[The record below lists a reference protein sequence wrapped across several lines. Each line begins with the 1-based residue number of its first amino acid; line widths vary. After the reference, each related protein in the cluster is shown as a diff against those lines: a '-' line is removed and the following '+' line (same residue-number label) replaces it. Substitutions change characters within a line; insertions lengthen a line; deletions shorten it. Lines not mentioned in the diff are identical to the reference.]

1 MDTERQLHFIS
12 HLGKQKPKTI
22 TNKDTACPF
31 CATESLEN
39 IIAKDGPIILLKNKY
54 KTLEDTFQTVLI
66 ETDKCDYELS
76 MYSEEHLH
84 KLFTFATEHWMKL
97 DRSGDFRSVI
107 LYKNHGPLSG
117 GTISHPHM
125 QIVGMENVDY
135 KENVHEKNFEGI
147 TIFQDETVSF
157 NISTHPI
164 MGFYEFNVTI
174 RDLINVKKM
183 ADCIQIAVK
192 CLLNQFQFKCESY
205 NLFFYNMDSFIAC
218 KIMPR
223 FVTSPYFIGYTIPQV
238 SNDVEMVAGQVK
250 RIYFSLEP

>member
-1 MDTERQLHFIS
+1 MDIERQLHFIS

-22 TNKDTACPF
+22 ANKSTACPF
-31 CATESLEN
+31 CATECLEN
-39 IIAKDGPIILLKNKY
+39 IIAQEGPIILLNNKY
-54 KTLEDTFQTVLI
+54 KTLENTFQSVLI
-66 ETDKCDYELS
+66 ETDKCDDELS
-76 MYSEEHLH
+76 LYSEEHLH

-125 QIVGMENVDY
+125 QIVGLENIEY
-135 KENVHEKNFEGI
+135 KENVHEKNFEGT
-147 TIFQDETVSF
+147 TIFEDEAVRFT
-157 NISTHPI
+157 ISAYPI
-164 MGFYEFNVTI
+164 MGFYEFNVMI
-174 RDLINVKKM
+174 HDLKNAGKM

-192 CLLNQFQFKCESY
+192 YLLNHFQFKCESY

-238 SNDVEMVAGQVK
+238 SNDVEMVAGEVK
-250 RIYFSLEP
+250 RHYFS